1 VRRGKD
7 QNYIGG
13 KNCSAIRGRGSG
25 AFELVPEDRSDGLLA
40 AAAATRPATH
50 SSTASNVREWRSNDI
65 NFFYFAQSCT
75 HLGLIIAALWLRDM
89 KVCCKMRQ

>member
-50 SSTASNVREWRSNDI
+50 SSTASNVTRMALKRHQLFLFCSVMHPFRSNYSSI
-65 NFFYFAQSCT
+65 VVA
-75 HLGLIIAALWLRDM
+75 
-89 KVCCKMRQ
+89 